1 MEEGIKKVRKIE
13 KLDGRI
19 DRVTGTR
26 IIERLRVAPYCRVST
41 DSEEQKNSYNSQLKY
56 YQELI
61 TRKPEWCFVDIY
73 ADEAIS
79 GTLDYKR
86 SEFMRMINDALA
98 GKIDL
103 IITKSI
109 SRFARN
115 TRDLLELIEQLNNK
129 NVQFVSQKENIDTHT
144 PTGIFM
150 LTVFGAVAELERE
163 YIRQR
168 QREGIDIAKAEG
180 KYKGRPQ
187 IRLDDFES
195 VYLKWKSNTITA
207 VKASKLL
214 KISRSSFYRKV
225 KEYEAEKQ
233 FNVDAVI

>member
-1 MEEGIKKVRKIE
+1 M
-13 KLDGRI
+13 KLGY
-19 DRVTGTR
+19 V
-26 IIERLRVAPYCRVST
+26 RVST
-41 DSEEQKNSYNSQLKY
+41 EEQNTARQEVLMEQLG
-56 YQELI
+56 
-61 TRKPEWCFVDIY
+61 VDRVYI
-73 ADEAIS
+73 DKIS
-79 GTLDYKR
+79 GKNTDRPEL
-86 SEFMRMINDALA
+86 
-98 GKIDL
+98 
-103 IITKSI
+103 TKLMNYVREGDIVIVESI

-150 LTVFGAVAELERE
+150 LTVFGAVVELERE

>member
-1 MEEGIKKVRKIE
+1 M
-13 KLDGRI
+13 KLGY
-19 DRVTGTR
+19 V
-26 IIERLRVAPYCRVST
+26 RVST
-41 DSEEQKNSYNSQLKY
+41 EEQNTARQEVLMEQLG
-56 YQELI
+56 
-61 TRKPEWCFVDIY
+61 VDRVYI
-73 ADEAIS
+73 DKIS
-79 GTLDYKR
+79 GKNTDRPEL
-86 SEFMRMINDALA
+86 
-98 GKIDL
+98 
-103 IITKSI
+103 TKLMNYVREGDIVIVESI